1 MLDTF
6 LFACGAVLPIVLLI
20 VLGYL
25 LKRVRMLGEPLLS
38 GLNRVCFRVL
48 IPILL
53 FRNIYGGNG
62 ITAEDVRAVLFSTG
76 VIAVAFV
83 GGWCLVQATIK
94 RPNQK
99 GVVLQAIFRSNFA
112 VIGLP
117 LATTLFGEAGARTA
131 ALLSMVTIPLF
142 NVLAVISLSVFV
154 GDGAKKPSAREVLH
168 NIITNPL
175 ILGVLAGVLVLALR
189 ALFARLGWAFRLTDI
204 PGLYD
209 AIDMAASAA
218 TPLALLVLGGQFEL
232 SAVRQLARPIV
243 LGSVMR
249 LVVVPAAAL
258 LAAYALFPGFGGAE
272 YASFVA
278 LFGTP
283 TAVSGAVMAS
293 EMGGDGELAGQLV
306 VWTTLGSAFTLFFFI
321 ALLRAVGIF

>member
-62 ITAEDVRAVLFSTG
+62 ITAEDVRAVLFST
-76 VIAVAFV
+76 VAILAVFAA
-83 GGWCLVQATIK
+83 GWVLVRVAVKQ
-94 RPNQK
+94 PLQK
-99 GVVLQAIFRSNFA
+99 GVLLQAVFRSNFA
-112 VIGLP
+112 IIGLP

-232 SAVRQLARPIV
+232 SAVRQLARPIAIGTIMRLIVVPV
-243 LGSVMR
+243 LGLS
-249 LVVVPAAAL
+249 
-258 LAAYALFPGFGGAE
+258 AAYLFFPDFGGAE
-272 YASFVA
+272 YASFVS

-321 ALLRAVGIF
+321 ARLRAVGIF

>member
-25 LKRVRMLGEPLLS
+25 LKRARLLGEPLLS

-53 FRNIYGGNG
+53 FRNIYGGDS
-62 ITAEDVRAVLFSTG
+62 ITPTDVQAVLFST
-76 VIAVAFV
+76 VAILAVFAA
-83 GGWCLVQATIK
+83 GWVLVRVAVKQ
-94 RPNQK
+94 PLQK
-99 GVVLQAIFRSNFA
+99 GVLLQAVFRSNFA
-112 VIGLP
+112 IIGLP

-258 LAAYALFPGFGGAE
+258 LAAHALFPGFGGAE

-293 EMGGDGELAGQLV
+293 EMGGDGKLAGQLV

-321 ALLRAVGIF
+321 ALLRAAGVF

>member
-25 LKRVRMLGEPLLS
+25 LKRARLLGEPLLS

-62 ITAEDVRAVLFSTG
+62 ITPEDVRAVLFSTG

-306 VWTTLGSAFTLFFFI
+306 VWTTLGSAFTLFFFV

>member
-25 LKRVRMLGEPLLS
+25 LKRARLLGEPLLS

-131 ALLSMVTIPLF
+131 ALLSMITIPLF
-142 NVLAVISLSVFV
+142 NVLAVIALSVF
-154 GDGAKKPSAREVLH
+154 GADSGKKPSAGEVLRT
-168 NIITNPL
+168 IITNPL
-175 ILGVLAGVLVLALR
+175 ILGVIAGVIMLGLR
-189 ALFARLGWAFRLTDI
+189 GLFTQWGWTLRLTDI

-232 SAVRQLARPIV
+232 SAVRQLARPIAIGTIMRLIVVPV
-243 LGSVMR
+243 LGLS
-249 LVVVPAAAL
+249 
-258 LAAYALFPGFGGAE
+258 AAYLFFPDFGGAE
-272 YASFVA
+272 YASFVS

-283 TAVSGAVMAS
+283 TAVSSAVMAS

-306 VWTTLGSAFTLFFFI
+306 VWTTLGSAFTLFFFV

>member
-25 LKRVRMLGEPLLS
+25 LKRARLLGEPLLS

-62 ITAEDVRAVLFSTG
+62 ITPEDVRAVLFSTG

-249 LVVVPAAAL
+249 LVVVPTAAL

-306 VWTTLGSAFTLFFFI
+306 VWTTLGSAFTLFFFV

>member
-25 LKRVRMLGEPLLS
+25 LKRARMLGEPLLS

-48 IPILL
+48 IPLML
-53 FRNIYGGNG
+53 FRNIYGGDS
-62 ITAEDVRAVLFSTG
+62 ITPTDVQAVLFST
-76 VIAVAFV
+76 VAILAVFAA
-83 GGWCLVQATIK
+83 GWVLVRVAVKQ
-94 RPNQK
+94 PLQK
-99 GVVLQAIFRSNFA
+99 GVLLQAVFRSNFA
-112 VIGLP
+112 IIGLP

>member
-25 LKRVRMLGEPLLS
+25 LKRARLLGEPLLS

-62 ITAEDVRAVLFSTG
+62 ITAEDVRAVLFST
-76 VIAVAFV
+76 VAILAVFAA
-83 GGWCLVQATIK
+83 GWVLVRVAVKQ
-94 RPNQK
+94 PLQK
-99 GVVLQAIFRSNFA
+99 GVLLQAVFRSNFA
-112 VIGLP
+112 IIGLP

-131 ALLSMVTIPLF
+131 ALLSMITIPLF

-232 SAVRQLARPIV
+232 SAVRQLARPIAIGTIMRLIVVPV
-243 LGSVMR
+243 LGLS
-249 LVVVPAAAL
+249 
-258 LAAYALFPGFGGAE
+258 AAYLFFPGFGGAE

>member
-48 IPILL
+48 IPLML
-53 FRNIYGGNG
+53 FRNIYGGDS
-62 ITAEDVRAVLFSTG
+62 ITPTDVQAVLFST
-76 VIAVAFV
+76 VAILAVFAA
-83 GGWCLVQATIK
+83 GWVLVRVAVKQ
-94 RPNQK
+94 PLQK
-99 GVVLQAIFRSNFA
+99 GVLLQAVFRSNFA
-112 VIGLP
+112 IIGLP

-131 ALLSMVTIPLF
+131 ALLSMITIPLF

-306 VWTTLGSAFTLFFFI
+306 VWTTLGSAFTLFFCI
-321 ALLRAVGIF
+321 ALLRAVGIV

>member
-62 ITAEDVRAVLFSTG
+62 ITPEDVRAVLFSTG

-232 SAVRQLARPIV
+232 SAVRQMARPIV

-249 LVVVPAAAL
+249 LVVVPAVAL

-306 VWTTLGSAFTLFFFI
+306 VWTTLGSAFTLFFFV

>member
-25 LKRVRMLGEPLLS
+25 LKRARLLGEPLLS

-53 FRNIYGGNG
+53 FRNIYGGDS
-62 ITAEDVRAVLFSTG
+62 ITPTDVQAVLFST
-76 VIAVAFV
+76 VAILAVFAA
-83 GGWCLVQATIK
+83 GWVLVRVAVKQ
-94 RPNQK
+94 PLQK
-99 GVVLQAIFRSNFA
+99 GVLLQAVFRSNFA
-112 VIGLP
+112 IIGLP

-131 ALLSMVTIPLF
+131 ALLSMITIPLF
-142 NVLAVISLSVFV
+142 NVLAVIALSVF
-154 GDGAKKPSAREVLH
+154 GTDSGKKPSAGEVLRT
-168 NIITNPL
+168 IITNPL
-175 ILGVLAGVLVLALR
+175 ILGVIAGVIMLGLR
-189 ALFARLGWAFRLTDI
+189 GLFTQWGWTLRLTDI

-306 VWTTLGSAFTLFFFI
+306 VWTTLGSAFTLFFFV

>member
-25 LKRVRMLGEPLLS
+25 LKRARLLGEPLLS

-62 ITAEDVRAVLFSTG
+62 ITPEDVRAVLFSTG

>member
-25 LKRVRMLGEPLLS
+25 LKRARMLGEPLLS

-48 IPILL
+48 IPLML
-53 FRNIYGGNG
+53 FRNIYGGDS
-62 ITAEDVRAVLFSTG
+62 ITPTDVQAVLFST
-76 VIAVAFV
+76 VAILAVFAA
-83 GGWCLVQATIK
+83 GWVLVRVAVKQ
-94 RPNQK
+94 PLQK
-99 GVVLQAIFRSNFA
+99 GVLLQAVFRSNFA
-112 VIGLP
+112 IIGLP

-258 LAAYALFPGFGGAE
+258 LAAHALFPGFGGAE

-293 EMGGDGELAGQLV
+293 EMGGDGKLAGQLV

-321 ALLRAVGIF
+321 ALLRAAGVF

>member
-25 LKRVRMLGEPLLS
+25 LKRARLLGEPLLS

-48 IPILL
+48 IPLML
-53 FRNIYGGNG
+53 FRNIYGGDS
-62 ITAEDVRAVLFSTG
+62 ITPTDVQAVLFST
-76 VIAVAFV
+76 VAILAVFAA
-83 GGWCLVQATIK
+83 GWVLVRVAVKQ
-94 RPNQK
+94 PLQK
-99 GVVLQAIFRSNFA
+99 GVLLQAVFRSNFA
-112 VIGLP
+112 IIGLP

>member
-25 LKRVRMLGEPLLS
+25 LKRARLLGEPLLS

-53 FRNIYGGNG
+53 FRNIYGGDS
-62 ITAEDVRAVLFSTG
+62 ITPTDVQAVLFST
-76 VIAVAFV
+76 VAILAVFAA
-83 GGWCLVQATIK
+83 GWVLVRVAVKQ
-94 RPNQK
+94 PLQK
-99 GVVLQAIFRSNFA
+99 GVLLQAVFRSNFA
-112 VIGLP
+112 IIGLP
-117 LATTLFGEAGARTA
+117 LATMLFGEAGARTA

-232 SAVRQLARPIV
+232 SAVRQLARPIAIGTIMRLIVVPV
-243 LGSVMR
+243 LGLS
-249 LVVVPAAAL
+249 
-258 LAAYALFPGFGGAE
+258 AAYLFFPDFGGAE
-272 YASFVA
+272 YASFVS

-283 TAVSGAVMAS
+283 TAVSSAVMAS

>member
-25 LKRVRMLGEPLLS
+25 LKRVMMLGEPLLS
-38 GLNRVCFRVL
+38 GLNRVCFHVL
-48 IPILL
+48 IPLML
-53 FRNIYGGNG
+53 FRNIYGGDS
-62 ITAEDVRAVLFSTG
+62 ITPTDVQAVLFST
-76 VIAVAFV
+76 VAILAVFAA
-83 GGWCLVQATIK
+83 GWVLVRVAVKQ
-94 RPNQK
+94 PLQK
-99 GVVLQAIFRSNFA
+99 GVLLQAVFRSNFA
-112 VIGLP
+112 IIGLP

-258 LAAYALFPGFGGAE
+258 LAAHALFPGFGGAE

-293 EMGGDGELAGQLV
+293 EMGGDGKLAGQLV

-321 ALLRAVGIF
+321 ALLRAAGVF

>member
-25 LKRVRMLGEPLLS
+25 LKRARLLGEPLLS

-48 IPILL
+48 IPLML
-53 FRNIYGGNG
+53 FRNIYGGDS
-62 ITAEDVRAVLFSTG
+62 ITPTDVQAVLFST
-76 VIAVAFV
+76 VAILAVFAA
-83 GGWCLVQATIK
+83 GWVLVRVAVKQ
-94 RPNQK
+94 PLQK
-99 GVVLQAIFRSNFA
+99 GVLLQAVFRSNFA
-112 VIGLP
+112 IIGLP
-117 LATTLFGEAGARTA
+117 LATTLFGETGARTA

>member
-25 LKRVRMLGEPLLS
+25 LKRARLLGEPLLS

-62 ITAEDVRAVLFSTG
+62 ITPEDVRAVLFSTG

-189 ALFARLGWAFRLTDI
+189 ALFARLGWALRLTDI

>member
-25 LKRVRMLGEPLLS
+25 LKRARLLGEPLLS

-62 ITAEDVRAVLFSTG
+62 ITPEDVRAVLFSTG

-209 AIDMAASAA
+209 AIDMAAGAA

-306 VWTTLGSAFTLFFFI
+306 VWTTLGSAFTLFFFV

>member
-25 LKRVRMLGEPLLS
+25 LKRARLLGEPLLS

-62 ITAEDVRAVLFSTG
+62 ITPEDVRAVLFSTG
-76 VIAVAFV
+76 VIAVAFM

-131 ALLSMVTIPLF
+131 ALLSMMTIPLF

>member
-25 LKRVRMLGEPLLS
+25 LKRARMLGEPLRS

-48 IPILL
+48 IPLML
-53 FRNIYGGNG
+53 FRNIYGGDS
-62 ITAEDVRAVLFSTG
+62 ITPTDVQAVLFST
-76 VIAVAFV
+76 VAILAVFAA
-83 GGWCLVQATIK
+83 GWVLVRVAVKQ
-94 RPNQK
+94 PLQK
-99 GVVLQAIFRSNFA
+99 GVLLQAVFRSNFA
-112 VIGLP
+112 IIGLP

-258 LAAYALFPGFGGAE
+258 LAAYALFPDFGGAE
-272 YASFVA
+272 YASFVS

-306 VWTTLGSAFTLFFFI
+306 VWTTLGSAFTLFFFV

>member
-25 LKRVRMLGEPLLS
+25 LKRARMLGEPLLS

-48 IPILL
+48 IPLML
-53 FRNIYGGNG
+53 FRNIYGGDS
-62 ITAEDVRAVLFSTG
+62 ITPTDVQAVLFST
-76 VIAVAFV
+76 VAILAVFAA
-83 GGWCLVQATIK
+83 GWALVRVAVKQ
-94 RPNQK
+94 PSQK
-99 GVVLQAIFRSNFA
+99 GVLLQAVFRSNFA
-112 VIGLP
+112 IIGLP

-189 ALFARLGWAFRLTDI
+189 ALFARLGWTLRLTDI

-232 SAVRQLARPIV
+232 SAVRQLARPIAIGTIMRLIVVPV
-243 LGSVMR
+243 LGLS
-249 LVVVPAAAL
+249 
-258 LAAYALFPGFGGAE
+258 AAYLFFPDFGGAE
-272 YASFVA
+272 YASFVS

-283 TAVSGAVMAS
+283 TAVSSAVMAS

-306 VWTTLGSAFTLFFFI
+306 VWTTLGSAFTLFFFV

>member
-62 ITAEDVRAVLFSTG
+62 ITAEDVRAVLFST
-76 VIAVAFV
+76 VAILAVFAA
-83 GGWCLVQATIK
+83 GWVLVRVAVKQ
-94 RPNQK
+94 PLQK
-99 GVVLQAIFRSNFA
+99 GVLLQAVFRSNFA
-112 VIGLP
+112 IIGLP

-232 SAVRQLARPIV
+232 SAVRQLARPIAIGTIMRLIVVPV
-243 LGSVMR
+243 LGLS
-249 LVVVPAAAL
+249 
-258 LAAYALFPGFGGAE
+258 AAYLFFPDFGGAE
-272 YASFVA
+272 YASFVS

>member
-1 MLDTF
+1 M
-6 LFACGAVLPIVLLI
+6 AA
-20 VLGYL
+20 
-25 LKRVRMLGEPLLS
+25 
-38 GLNRVCFRVL
+38 
-48 IPILL
+48 
-53 FRNIYGGNG
+53 
-62 ITAEDVRAVLFSTG
+62 TASPPTDVQAVLFST
-76 VIAVAFV
+76 VAILAVFAA
-83 GGWCLVQATIK
+83 GWALVRVAVKQ
-94 RPNQK
+94 PSQK
-99 GVVLQAIFRSNFA
+99 GVLLQAVFRSNFA
-112 VIGLP
+112 IIGLP

-258 LAAYALFPGFGGAE
+258 LAAHALFPGFGGAE

-293 EMGGDGELAGQLV
+293 EMGGRRGAGRGQLV

>member
-25 LKRVRMLGEPLLS
+25 LKRARLLGEPLLS

>member
-25 LKRVRMLGEPLLS
+25 LKRARMLGEPLLS

-48 IPILL
+48 IPLML
-53 FRNIYGGNG
+53 FRNIYGGDS
-62 ITAEDVRAVLFSTG
+62 ITPTDVQAVLFST
-76 VIAVAFV
+76 VAILAVFAA
-83 GGWCLVQATIK
+83 GWVLVRVAVKQ
-94 RPNQK
+94 PLQK
-99 GVVLQAIFRSNFA
+99 GVLLQAVFRSNFA
-112 VIGLP
+112 IIGLP

-232 SAVRQLARPIV
+232 SAVRQLARPIAIGTIMRLIVVPV
-243 LGSVMR
+243 LGLS
-249 LVVVPAAAL
+249 
-258 LAAYALFPGFGGAE
+258 AAYLFFPGFGGAE

-306 VWTTLGSAFTLFFFI
+306 VWTTLGSAFTLFFFV

>member
-25 LKRVRMLGEPLLS
+25 LKRAHLLGEPLLS

-62 ITAEDVRAVLFSTG
+62 ITPEDVRAVLFSTG

-306 VWTTLGSAFTLFFFI
+306 VWTTLGSAFTLFFFV

>member
-48 IPILL
+48 IPLML
-53 FRNIYGGNG
+53 FRNIYGGDS
-62 ITAEDVRAVLFSTG
+62 ITPTDVQAVLFST
-76 VIAVAFV
+76 VAILAVFAA
-83 GGWCLVQATIK
+83 GWVLVRVAVKQ
-94 RPNQK
+94 PLQK
-99 GVVLQAIFRSNFA
+99 GVLLQAVFRSNFA
-112 VIGLP
+112 IIGLP

-131 ALLSMVTIPLF
+131 ALLSMITIPLF
-142 NVLAVISLSVFV
+142 NVLAVIALSVF
-154 GDGAKKPSAREVLH
+154 GADSGKKPSAGEVLRT
-168 NIITNPL
+168 IITNPL

-232 SAVRQLARPIV
+232 SAVRQLARPIAIGTIMRLIVVPV
-243 LGSVMR
+243 LGLS
-249 LVVVPAAAL
+249 
-258 LAAYALFPGFGGAE
+258 AAYLFFPDFGGAE
-272 YASFVA
+272 YASFVS

-283 TAVSGAVMAS
+283 TAVSSAVMAS

>member
-25 LKRVRMLGEPLLS
+25 LKRARLLGEPLLS

-62 ITAEDVRAVLFSTG
+62 ITPEDVRAVLFST
-76 VIAVAFV
+76 VAILAVFAA
-83 GGWCLVQATIK
+83 GWVLVRVAVKQ
-94 RPNQK
+94 PLQK
-99 GVVLQAIFRSNFA
+99 GVLLQAVFRSNFA
-112 VIGLP
+112 IIGLP

-131 ALLSMVTIPLF
+131 ALLSMITIPLF
-142 NVLAVISLSVFV
+142 NVLAVIALSVF
-154 GDGAKKPSAREVLH
+154 GTDSGKKPSAGEVLH

-283 TAVSGAVMAS
+283 TAVSSAVMAS
-293 EMGGDGELAGQLV
+293 EMGGDVELAGQLV
-306 VWTTLGSAFTLFFFI
+306 VWTTLGSAFTLFFFV

>member
-25 LKRVRMLGEPLLS
+25 LKRARLLGEPLLS

-53 FRNIYGGNG
+53 FRNIYGGDS
-62 ITAEDVRAVLFSTG
+62 ITPTDVQAVLFST
-76 VIAVAFV
+76 VAILAVFAA
-83 GGWCLVQATIK
+83 GWVLVRVAVKQ
-94 RPNQK
+94 PLQK
-99 GVVLQAIFRSNFA
+99 GVLLQAVFRSNFA
-112 VIGLP
+112 IIGLP

-131 ALLSMVTIPLF
+131 ALLSMITIPLF

-232 SAVRQLARPIV
+232 SAVRQLARPIAIGTIMRLIVVPV
-243 LGSVMR
+243 LGLS
-249 LVVVPAAAL
+249 
-258 LAAYALFPGFGGAE
+258 AAYLFFPDFGGAE
-272 YASFVA
+272 YASFVS

-283 TAVSGAVMAS
+283 TAVSSAVMAS

>member
-62 ITAEDVRAVLFSTG
+62 ITPEDVRAVLFSTG

-131 ALLSMVTIPLF
+131 ALLSMITIPLF

-258 LAAYALFPGFGGAE
+258 LAAYALFPDFGGAE

-306 VWTTLGSAFTLFFFI
+306 VWTTLGSAFTLFFFV

>member
-25 LKRVRMLGEPLLS
+25 LKRARLLGEPLLS

-62 ITAEDVRAVLFSTG
+62 ITPEDVRAVLFSTG

-209 AIDMAASAA
+209 AIDMAAGAA

-306 VWTTLGSAFTLFFFI
+306 VWTTLGSAFPLFFFV

>member
-25 LKRVRMLGEPLLS
+25 LKRARLLGEPLLS

-62 ITAEDVRAVLFSTG
+62 ITPEDVRAVLFSTG

-258 LAAYALFPGFGGAE
+258 LAACALFPGFGGAE

-306 VWTTLGSAFTLFFFI
+306 VWTTLGSAFTLFFFV

>member
-1 MLDTF
+1 ML
-6 LFACGAVLPIVLLI
+6 
-20 VLGYL
+20 
-25 LKRVRMLGEPLLS
+25 
-38 GLNRVCFRVL
+38 
-48 IPILL
+48 
-53 FRNIYGGNG
+53 
-62 ITAEDVRAVLFSTG
+62 
-76 VIAVAFV
+76 
-83 GGWCLVQATIK
+83 
-94 RPNQK
+94 
-99 GVVLQAIFRSNFA
+99 LQAVFRSNFA
-112 VIGLP
+112 IIGLP

-258 LAAYALFPGFGGAE
+258 LAAHALFPGFGGAE

>member
-25 LKRVRMLGEPLLS
+25 LKRARLLGEPLLS

-62 ITAEDVRAVLFSTG
+62 ITPEDVRAVLFST
-76 VIAVAFV
+76 VAILAVFAA
-83 GGWCLVQATIK
+83 GWVLVRVAVKQ
-94 RPNQK
+94 PLQK
-99 GVVLQAIFRSNFA
+99 GVLLQAVFRSNFA
-112 VIGLP
+112 IIGLP

>member
-25 LKRVRMLGEPLLS
+25 LKRARLLGEPLLS

-62 ITAEDVRAVLFSTG
+62 ITPEDVRAVLFSTG

-117 LATTLFGEAGARTA
+117 LATPETIGWLGYRPARR
-131 ALLSMVTIPLF
+131 
-142 NVLAVISLSVFV
+142 LAR
-154 GDGAKKPSAREVLH
+154 A
-168 NIITNPL
+168 
-175 ILGVLAGVLVLALR
+175 LGVLLVLV
-189 ALFARLGWAFRLTDI
+189 
-204 PGLYD
+204 
-209 AIDMAASAA
+209 
-218 TPLALLVLGGQFEL
+218 
-232 SAVRQLARPIV
+232 
-243 LGSVMR
+243 
-249 LVVVPAAAL
+249 
-258 LAAYALFPGFGGAE
+258 
-272 YASFVA
+272 
-278 LFGTP
+278 
-283 TAVSGAVMAS
+283 
-293 EMGGDGELAGQLV
+293 
-306 VWTTLGSAFTLFFFI
+306 
-321 ALLRAVGIF
+321 GIWICL